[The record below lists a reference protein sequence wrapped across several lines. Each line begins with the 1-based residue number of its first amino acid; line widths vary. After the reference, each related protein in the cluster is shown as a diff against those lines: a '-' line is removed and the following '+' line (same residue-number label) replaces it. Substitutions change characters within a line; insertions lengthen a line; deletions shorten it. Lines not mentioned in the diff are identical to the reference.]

1 MNRFTV
7 LLVLVSVVK
16 VYSIR
21 AELTL
26 AEPCLHLPIDLTDSI
41 HTSDFRSYNDHGI
54 LELSLKIFTNLNDT
68 RSIRL
73 AVSQNKLLFGYDE
86 ILTDLAFYGKF
97 RTSFQRDGNF
107 KIWIDKNTATKGISI
122 FINICSEFSITTT
135 PIELDYEYTYEFDPS
150 YKANPTGGL
159 IILAS
164 VTAGLIVLCV
174 IALIIVNFYDKIKGC
189 NPCSSCIE
197 IYKDWKE
204 FRAQRKASQADLPKL
219 EMATV

>member
-16 VYSIR
+16 VYSIQ

-41 HTSDFRSYNDHGI
+41 HTTNFRSYNDHGI
-54 LELSLKIFTNLNDT
+54 LELSLKISSNLNDT
-68 RSIRL
+68 RSIRI

-97 RTSFQRDGNF
+97 RTTFERDGNF

-122 FINICSEFSITTT
+122 FINICAEFSITTT

-150 YKANPTGGL
+150 YSFGDNGLAIILFGSFGGIALL
-159 IILAS
+159 IIT
-164 VTAGLIVLCV
+164 V
-174 IALIIVNFYDKIKGC
+174 LIIVYFYDKIKGC

-204 FRAQRKASQADLPKL
+204 FRAQRKASQADVPKA
-219 EMATV
+219 EMVTV